1 MITVILFMCILPAV
15 FIKILVKLNINYIK
29 DLYGDEINKK
39 SKIRGIDLCLYI
51 PILNFIILIGIIWFL
66 VSDENEIKEE
76 IKKRYR

>member
-1 MITVILFMCILPAV
+1 MCILPAV

-39 SKIRGIDLCLYI
+39 SKIED
-51 PILNFIILIGIIWFL
+51 
-66 VSDENEIKEE
+66 EIKEE

>member
-1 MITVILFMCILPAV
+1 MCILPAV

>member
-1 MITVILFMCILPAV
+1 MCILPAV

-66 VSDENEIKEE
+66 VSDEDEIKEE

>member
-66 VSDENEIKEE
+66 VSDEDEIKEE